1 MNAHQAW
8 QAACG
13 QLQMD
18 MNKASYETWVRAAEL
33 ISFEGDIFTVGVPN
47 AYARDWLES
56 RLTGNVTRLLTGGI
70 GRQVDCALCR
80 LQRPGGTRS
89 RWYRR
94 SRE

>member
-18 MNKASYETWVRAAEL
+18 MNKASYETWVRSAEL
-33 ISFEGDIFTVGVPN
+33 ISFEGDVFTIGVPN

-56 RLTGNVTRLLTGGI
+56 RLTGNVTRMLTGGI
-70 GRQVDCALCR
+70 GRQVSVRFVVSSAQPEPEAD
-80 LQRPGGTRS
+80 GI
-89 RWYRR
+89 RR